1 METGEVTCA
10 QLAGEK
16 PHFNVFADGVA
27 HVYGGSVVEGVANA
41 FSRLID

>member
-1 METGEVTCA
+1 MTCA

-41 FSRLID
+41 ILQADRLKRHG